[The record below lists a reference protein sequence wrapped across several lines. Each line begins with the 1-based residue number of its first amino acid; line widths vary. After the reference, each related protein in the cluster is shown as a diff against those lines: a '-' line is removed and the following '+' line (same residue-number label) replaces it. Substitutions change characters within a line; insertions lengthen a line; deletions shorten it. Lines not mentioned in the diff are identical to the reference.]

1 MLMRFSSFHKNKR
14 ISKVGSNT
22 GVSVTV
28 STNLIRRLSRVW
40 SSPIKCW
47 CHDSLLSVRS
57 VLPSFS
63 FQAKP
68 GPNLPVQAAPH
79 WRDVR
84 CLTGRAG
91 SLKVTPTPLLCQW
104 ENVRQFIWNLNK
116 EQRTDYFI
124 CCSLFVKLIST
135 RALVSIALRSYF
147 EQNEAVSRLLWT
159 RSRNL
164 TVVRL
169 LLSHWVTVQT
179 GN

>member
-124 CCSLFVKLIST
+124 CCSLFMKLIST
-135 RALVSIALRSYF
+135 RALASVALRSYF

-159 RSRNL
+159 RS
-164 TVVRL
+164 VVVL
-169 LLSHWVTVQT
+169 ISLWADYYWVTVQT